1 MKKELEKIKICIVGL
16 GYVGLPL
23 AHAFS
28 DKYEVIGLDVDNARI
43 EELLKGTDRKLE
55 LTDEQV
61 QESISNGIKY
71 TSNYDE
77 VKESNVYIVTVPT
90 PIDEERKPDLSNLEK
105 STRSIAKILAKGDLV
120 IYEST
125 VYPGATEDIC
135 VPILEVGS
143 GYKFNI
149 DFYCGYSPERIN
161 PGDKEH
167 TVTKILKVTSGST
180 PETAKFVDD
189 LYGSIIT
196 AGTHI
201 APSIKVAEASKLLEN
216 TQRDLN
222 IALMNECSMIFR
234 KLGINTH
241 DVLAAAATKWN
252 FINLYPGLVG
262 GHCIGI
268 DPYYLAYK
276 AQEVGYE
283 PLLIL
288 NSRRIN
294 NQMSKYIVDATIKE
308 MIAHDV
314 NIKKA
319 NVIIFGATFKEN
331 CPDMR
336 NSKVIDLI
344 MELKSFGVNVD
355 VYDPW
360 VDWEREESW
369 YSHGHISD
377 PMSKEKV
384 YDAVVVAVAHDEFKK
399 YTTEDYNKI
408 TTKKKII
415 IDIKNIVEQS
425 TWTL

>member
-1 MKKELEKIKICIVGL
+1 MKKELQKIKICIVGL

-43 EELLKGTDRKLE
+43 EELLKGTDRKIE

-90 PIDEERKPDLSNLEK
+90 PIDEERRPDLSNLEK

-222 IALMNECSMIFR
+222 IALMNECSMIFS
-234 KLGINTH
+234 KLGIKTH

-319 NVIIFGATFKEN
+319 NVLIFGATFKEN

-336 NSKVIDLI
+336 NSKIIDLI
-344 MELKSFGVNVD
+344 IELKSFGVNVD

-369 YSHGHISD
+369 YTYGHISD

-408 TTKKKII
+408 TTENKIV
-415 IDIKNIVEQS
+415 IDVKNIVEQA

>member
-1 MKKELEKIKICIVGL
+1 MEKELEKIRICIVGL

-43 EELLKGTDRKLE
+43 EELLKGTDRKIE

-90 PIDEERKPDLSNLEK
+90 PIDEERRPDLSNLEK

-222 IALMNECSMIFR
+222 IALMNECSMIFS
-234 KLGINTH
+234 KLGIKTH

-319 NVIIFGATFKEN
+319 NVLIFGATFKEN

-336 NSKVIDLI
+336 NSKIIDLI
-344 MELKSFGVNVD
+344 IELKSFGVNVD

-369 YSHGHISD
+369 YTYGHISD

-408 TTKKKII
+408 TTENKIV
-415 IDIKNIVEQS
+415 IDVKNIVEQA